1 MKQFYRNEHFFEQLL
16 LLCNDDNEVLDRYPI
31 HHVIWANESKYF
43 DSLFH
48 RWQKD
53 EVIYHIKDN
62 ETVAFDSVIKYFYQK
77 TLEVFNIQ
85 LLYKTVLIADRLGC
99 DLLNVAIE
107 RLQTFNIETIDIKS
121 LSAFYDAPSGI
132 LINKEFM
139 DLINKCLFSKLG
151 DFNKVMETAT
161 LLKEF
166 MSLSYEGMKYL
177 LCRNDITTESE
188 DIVFILVKLW
198 MTEGE
203 GSMIPLECR
212 REIGN
217 LIRLINNCEI
227 LLTQIVPKQDW
238 IDISDDEI
246 IYLKQL
252 KNYKN
257 LKQGMI
263 GDNFQFQKEEIFKS
277 NVSWFLKNR
286 LLSHC
291 CPKTCFLFNLDM
303 QSILQ

>member
-1 MKQFYRNEHFFEQLL
+1 M
-16 LLCNDDNEVLDRYPI
+16 
-31 HHVIWANESKYF
+31 
-43 DSLFH
+43 
-48 RWQKD
+48 
-53 EVIYHIKDN
+53 
-62 ETVAFDSVIKYFYQK
+62 
-77 TLEVFNIQ
+77 
-85 LLYKTVLIADRLGC
+85 
-99 DLLNVAIE
+99 
-107 RLQTFNIETIDIKS
+107 
-121 LSAFYDAPSGI
+121 
-132 LINKEFM
+132 NKEFM

-303 QSILQ
+303 QSILQWKNENTSTPFIYQFTYKQGCIVFNGSISISDTDFCLNMDTPMIYRLNLPIVYTYHGLFV